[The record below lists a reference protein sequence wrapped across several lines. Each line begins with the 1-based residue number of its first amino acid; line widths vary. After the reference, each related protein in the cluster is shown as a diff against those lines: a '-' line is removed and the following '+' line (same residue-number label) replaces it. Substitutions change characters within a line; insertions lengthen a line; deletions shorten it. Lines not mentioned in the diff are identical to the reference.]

1 MPISK
6 PLPSGFLSGLRY
18 TTRGADEKTNVVKRG
33 PMQPNL
39 VCNAGDVPG
48 IAVDRADALLPA
60 ELIHDDEVVILLLR
74 PSLLYIPLASL
85 GSLVFIALVT
95 LALAYAARW
104 VGWTDSQAFSLGAT
118 LAAVRLGWQTL
129 EWWSRVYVLTDRR
142 IIRRMGVV
150 RVAIFET
157 QLKQIQHTSIFVQLR
172 ERVFGL
178 GSIGFATAGSDVFEA
193 FWVMIRQPFAV
204 HRVVVKAIERYR

>member
-1 MPISK
+1 
-6 PLPSGFLSGLRY
+6 
-18 TTRGADEKTNVVKRG
+18 
-33 PMQPNL
+33 MQPNL

-142 IIRRMGVV
+142 IIRRMGVL

-172 ERVFGL
+172 ERIFGL

-204 HRVVVKAIERYR
+204 HRVVVKAIERYQ